1 MFEML
6 VCVSKNMP
14 AITAFITARKK
25 KCNQK
30 LNNEQLSWSFE
41 RKQKPTLIVISLFA
55 LLLHTLLANFF
66 WAPLG
71 SFGLF

>member
-1 MFEML
+1 MFECL
-6 VCVSKNMP
+6 FECLKDLP

-41 RKQKPTLIVISLFA
+41 RKQKTHSYCYFSLCPFA
-55 LLLHTLLANFF
+55 SY
-66 WAPLG
+66 
-71 SFGLF
+71 SFG

>member
-1 MFEML
+1 MYVWMP
-6 VCVSKNMP
+6 VCVSKNLP

-41 RKQKPTLIVISLFA
+41 RKQKPTLIVISLCPFA
-55 LLLHTLLANFF
+55 SYSI
-66 WAPLG
+66 G
-71 SFGLF
+71 